1 MQSRLCFTGSR
12 IDGPDSSTSGFT
24 LVEVLIAILIAS
36 VVLST
41 IYASFSGTFKIS
53 KSSEYAEKVYDMV
66 RITADRM
73 IQDLES
79 LTPQKNSY
87 ELTLSTSEE
96 ASDSGQLEFISS
108 AGLSYTDGRSTANAR
123 IRYYL
128 TRDGEGEGYSLWRS
142 DSASINTWK
151 DGSAPKG
158 FLLCNR
164 LKSIRYTMF
173 DQSGTPYDTWSSA
186 SRSGKAPASVL
197 IRFEFLNERPENE
210 PYRFMT
216 RIAIPARG

>member
-1 MQSRLCFTGSR
+1 MQSRLCFTDSKF
-12 IDGPDSSTSGFT
+12 DGRRGFT
-24 LVEVLIAILIAS
+24 LVEVLLAILIVS
-36 VVLST
+36 IVLST
-41 IYASFSGTFKIS
+41 IYASYSGTFKIM
-53 KSSEYAEKVYDMV
+53 KSSEYAEKVYEMM

-73 IQDLES
+73 IQDMES

-87 ELTLSTSEE
+87 ELALSASEA

-128 TRDGEGEGYSLWRS
+128 TKDREGEGYSLWRS
-142 DSASINTWK
+142 DSASINTFK

-173 DQSGTPYDTWSSA
+173 DQAGMQYDTWSSG
-186 SRSGKAPASVL
+186 SRSDKVPASVL
-197 IRFEFLNERPENE
+197 VRFEFLNESPNNE

>member
-1 MQSRLCFTGSR
+1 MQSRLCFT
-12 IDGPDSSTSGFT
+12 DSKIKGYAGFT
-24 LVEVLIAILIAS
+24 LVEVLVAILIVS
-36 VVLST
+36 IVLST
-41 IYASFSGTFKIS
+41 IYASYSGTFKIT
-53 KSSEYAEKVYDMV
+53 KSSEYAEKVYEMM
-66 RITADRM
+66 RITSDRM
-73 IQDLES
+73 IQDIES

-87 ELTLSTSEE
+87 ELYLSASEAANE
-96 ASDSGQLEFISS
+96 SGQLEFISS

-128 TRDGEGEGYSLWRS
+128 TKESEGEGYSLWRS
-142 DSASINTWK
+142 DSASINTFK
-151 DGSAPKG
+151 EGSAPKG

-173 DQSGTPYDTWSSA
+173 DQSGMQYDTWSSA
-186 SRSGKAPASVL
+186 SSSGKVPYSVL
-197 IRFEFLNERPENE
+197 VRFEILNENPKNE

>member
-1 MQSRLCFTGSR
+1 MQSQLCCTDSR
-12 IDGPDSSTSGFT
+12 IDRRGFT
-24 LVEVLIAILIAS
+24 LVEVLVAILIVS

-41 IYASFSGTFKIS
+41 IYASYSGTFRITR
-53 KSSEYAEKVYDMV
+53 SSEYAEKLYDMV

-73 IQDLES
+73 IQDMES
-79 LTPQKNSY
+79 LTPQRNSY
-87 ELTLSTSEE
+87 ELTLSSSEA

-128 TRDGEGEGYSLWRS
+128 TKESEQDGYSLWRS
-142 DSASINTWK
+142 DSASINTFK
-151 DGSAPKG
+151 EGSAPKG

-164 LKSIRYTMF
+164 LKSIRYTFF
-173 DQSGTPYDTWSSA
+173 DQGGAQYDTWSA
-186 SRSGKAPASVL
+186 AGRGGRPPASVL
-197 IRFEFLNERPENE
+197 IRFEFLNENPDNE

>member
-1 MQSRLCFTGSR
+1 MRSRLCYTDSR
-12 IDGPDSSTSGFT
+12 PDWRGGFT
-24 LVEVLIAILIAS
+24 LVEVLVAVLIAG

-41 IYASFSGTFKIS
+41 IYASYSGTFKIT
-53 KSSEYAEKVYDMV
+53 KSSAYAEGIYEMM
-66 RITADRM
+66 RTTADRM

-87 ELTLSTSEE
+87 ELSLEPSGA
-96 ASDSGQLEFISS
+96 ASDSGQLEFVSS

-128 TRDGEGEGYSLWRS
+128 TKDLEGEGYSLWRS
-142 DSASINTWK
+142 DSASIHAYRE
-151 DGSAPKG
+151 GGAPKG

-164 LKSIRYTMF
+164 LKSVRYTMF
-173 DQSGTPYDTWSSA
+173 DQSGVQYDTWSSE
-186 SRSGKAPASVL
+186 SRSGKMPASVL
-197 IRFEFLNERPENE
+197 VRFEFLNENPDNE

-216 RIAIPARG
+216 RISIPARG

>member
-1 MQSRLCFTGSR
+1 MQSRLCFTDSKTKG
-12 IDGPDSSTSGFT
+12 DGGFT
-24 LVEVLIAILIAS
+24 LVEVLVAILIVS
-36 VVLST
+36 IVLST
-41 IYASFSGTFKIS
+41 IYASYSGTFKIA
-53 KSSEYAEKVYDMV
+53 KSSEYAEKVYDMM

-73 IQDLES
+73 IQDIES

-87 ELTLSTSEE
+87 ELLLSASEVTSE
-96 ASDSGQLEFISS
+96 SGQIEFISS

-128 TRDGEGEGYSLWRS
+128 TKESEGEGYSLWRS
-142 DSASINTWK
+142 DSASINTFK
-151 DGSAPKG
+151 EGSSPKG

-173 DQSGTPYDTWSSA
+173 DQSGMQYDTWSSV
-186 SRSGKAPASVL
+186 SRSGKVPASVL
-197 IRFEFLNERPENE
+197 IRFEFLNENENNE
-210 PYRFMT
+210 PYKFMT

>member
-1 MQSRLCFTGSR
+1 MCFTDSR
-12 IDGPDSSTSGFT
+12 IDGRGGFT
-24 LVEVLIAILIAS
+24 LVEVLVAILIVA

-41 IYASFSGTFKIS
+41 IYASYSGTFKIS
-53 KSSEYAEKVYDMV
+53 KSSEYSEKVYDMMRV
-66 RITADRM
+66 TADRM

-87 ELTLSTSEE
+87 ELNLSASE
-96 ASDSGQLEFISS
+96 ASSDSGQLEFISS

-128 TRDGEGEGYSLWRS
+128 TKDAEGEGYSLWRS
-142 DSASINTWK
+142 DSASINTVK
-151 DGSAPKG
+151 EGSAPKG

-164 LKSIRYTMF
+164 LKSVKYEVF
-173 DQSGTPYDTWSSA
+173 DQTGMQFDTWSSM
-186 SRSGKAPASVL
+186 SRSGKAPASISVS
-197 IRFEFLNERPENE
+197 FEFLNESPDRE
-210 PYRFMT
+210 PYKFMT

>member
-1 MQSRLCFTGSR
+1 MQSRSCFTDSK
-12 IDGPDSSTSGFT
+12 IDGRGGFT
-24 LVEVLIAILIAS
+24 LVEVLVAILIVA

-41 IYASFSGTFKIS
+41 IYASYSGTFKIT
-53 KSSEYAEKVYDMV
+53 KSSEYAEKVYDMM

-73 IQDLES
+73 IQDMES

-87 ELTLSTSEE
+87 ELTLSASEA

-128 TRDGEGEGYSLWRS
+128 TKDSEGEGYSLWRS
-142 DSASINTWK
+142 DSASINTYK
-151 DGSAPKG
+151 EGSAPKG

-173 DQSGTPYDTWSSA
+173 DQSGMQYETWSSVG
-186 SRSGKAPASVL
+186 SSGKIPASVL
-197 IRFEFLNERPENE
+197 IRFEFLNENPNNE